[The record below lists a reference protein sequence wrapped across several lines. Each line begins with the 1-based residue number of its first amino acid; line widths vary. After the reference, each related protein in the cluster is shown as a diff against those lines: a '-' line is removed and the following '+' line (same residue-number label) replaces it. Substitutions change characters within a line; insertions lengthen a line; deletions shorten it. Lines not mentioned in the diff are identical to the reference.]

1 MSSDNGESSRNGAS
15 ARSKVLLVDD
25 HPIVRRGLA
34 ELINLQP
41 DLIVTAQSDDA
52 AGAVAAVTADVPDI
66 AVTDLSLQEGS
77 GIDLIRELK
86 TRAPQL
92 PVLVLSMHE
101 ETLYAERALRAGA
114 SGYIMK
120 HEATDKVLIAIRRV
134 LSGEVYLAPKIAST
148 LLSRFVSTRV
158 APGQSPLERLS
169 DRELEIFNL
178 IGQGLPTRQ
187 IADKLSLGGKTVDT
201 HREHIKQKLG
211 FATANEL
218 LRFAIQHSLGNG
230 HC

>member
-1 MSSDNGESSRNGAS
+1 MSNGNGTSPRA
-15 ARSKVLLVDD
+15 KVLLVDD

-34 ELINLQP
+34 QLINLQA
-41 DLIVTAQSDDA
+41 DLIVTAQADDA
-52 AGAVAAVTADVPDI
+52 AGAIAAVKAEVPDI
-66 AVTDLSLQEGS
+66 AVTDLSLQAGS
-77 GIDLIRELK
+77 GIDLIRDLK
-86 TRAPQL
+86 TLAPPL

-120 HEATDKVLIAIRRV
+120 HEATEKVLVAIRRV
-134 LSGEVYLAPKIAST
+134 LTGEVYLAPKIAST

-158 APGQSPLERLS
+158 TPGRSPLDTLS

-187 IADKLSLGGKTVDT
+187 IAEKLSLGGKTVDT

-211 FATANEL
+211 FGTANEL

-230 HC
+230 HS

>member
-1 MSSDNGESSRNGAS
+1 MSNVNGSSPRA
-15 ARSKVLLVDD
+15 KVLLVDD

-41 DLIVTAQSDDA
+41 DLVVTAHADDV
-52 AGAVAAVTADVPDI
+52 AGALATVKADVPDI
-66 AVTDLSLQEGS
+66 AVTDLSLQAGS
-77 GIDLIRELK
+77 GIDLIRDLK
-86 TRAPQL
+86 ALAPPL

-120 HEATDKVLIAIRRV
+120 HEATEKVLVAIRRV
-134 LSGEVYLAPKIAST
+134 LAGEVYLAPKIAST
-148 LLSRFVSTRV
+148 LLNRFVSTRV
-158 APGQSPLERLS
+158 TLGKSPLDTLS

-187 IADKLSLGGKTVDT
+187 IAERLNVGGKTVDT
-201 HREHIKQKLG
+201 HREHIKRKLG

-218 LRFAIQHSLGNG
+218 LRYAIQHSLGNG
-230 HC
+230 SNHTANS

>member
-1 MSSDNGESSRNGAS
+1 MSDMSETSTTATRA
-15 ARSKVLLVDD
+15 KVMLVDD

-34 ELINLQP
+34 ELINLQA
-41 DLIVTAQSDDA
+41 DLVVCGQADDA
-52 AGAVAAVTADVPDI
+52 AGAMKILESDPPDV

-77 GIDLIRELK
+77 GIDLIRDLK
-86 TRAPQL
+86 SRRPQM
-92 PVLVLSMHE
+92 PILVLSMHE

-120 HEATDKVLIAIRRV
+120 HEATEKVLVAIRQV
-134 LSGEVYLAPKIAST
+134 LGGEMYLAPKIAST

-158 APGQSPLERLS
+158 DPGKSPLDALS

-178 IGQGLPTRQ
+178 IGQGLATRQ
-187 IADKLSLGGKTVDT
+187 IAEKLGLGTKTVDT

-218 LRFAIQHSLGNG
+218 LRFAIQQTLGG
-230 HC
+230 G